1 LNIIYQVY
9 KSGNQDD
16 DKILLFGF
24 RGDIAYLWN
33 HSEYIQIFSADTK
46 GGNRPIRMITR
57 SKNGI
62 NGEQV
67 DP

>member
-1 LNIIYQVY
+1 MENVVKQECPICLDQIKEEDLNIIYQVY

-33 HSEYIQIFSADTK
+33 HSE
-46 GGNRPIRMITR
+46 
-57 SKNGI
+57 
-62 NGEQV
+62 
-67 DP
+67 